1 MVDETTLSGSDSIP
15 RTAALRWFAGSYLLL
30 LGMSFLILPRGPINP
45 LHGLVWLRGPFFVL
59 SGLAMLW
66 LCTLRLSRRASVVS
80 HLLAAVPPIAVAAP
94 YIHLHA
100 YAPAVTLF
108 LLGVGIAFSPVA
120 APRPLSSAWRPDAL
134 GFVLGLGLAD
144 QGIDLAARPQPGV
157 SASSGASSKSA
168 STISWRAR
176 RSSMQYWKQ
185 PRYIRHPSVSARL
198 HKPQEW
204 RLDRRKSPC

>member
-30 LGMSFLILPRGPINP
+30 LGISFLILPRGPINP

-80 HLLAAVPPIAVAAP
+80 HLLAAVPPIAVAAQ

-134 GFVLGLGLAD
+134 GFVLGLGLAA
-144 QGIDLAARPQPGV
+144 QGIDLLARPQPGV
-157 SASSGASSKSA
+157 MPFGVYYEMAVIFVVFGVAIAFSQFVRRTPRLVRYAAHVGGGLACSRSG
-168 STISWRAR
+168 
-176 RSSMQYWKQ
+176 
-185 PRYIRHPSVSARL
+185 
-198 HKPQEW
+198 
-204 RLDRRKSPC
+204 

>member
-30 LGMSFLILPRGPINP
+30 LGISFLILPRGPINP

-134 GFVLGLGLAD
+134 GFVLGLGLAA
-144 QGIDLAARPQPGV
+144 QGIDLLARPQPGV
-157 SASSGASSKSA
+157 MPFGVYYEMAVIFVVFGVAIAFSQFVRRTPRLVRYAAHVGGGLACSRSG
-168 STISWRAR
+168 
-176 RSSMQYWKQ
+176 
-185 PRYIRHPSVSARL
+185 
-198 HKPQEW
+198 
-204 RLDRRKSPC
+204 